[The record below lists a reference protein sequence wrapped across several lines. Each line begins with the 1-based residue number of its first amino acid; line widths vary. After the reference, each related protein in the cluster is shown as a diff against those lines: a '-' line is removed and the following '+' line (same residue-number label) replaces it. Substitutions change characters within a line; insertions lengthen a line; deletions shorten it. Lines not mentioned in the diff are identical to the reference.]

1 MPDAATSQGNNPDDR
16 TPNDGTPHDRT
27 SHDRAPQDRPA
38 APWRGS
44 TNQPTDRSSD
54 TSPNGSRDEANE
66 VTPPVTAAGSAAVS
80 DETGATTRPV
90 VSPRR
95 EPGAQGLTGTASPPR
110 SSTQMPIPTSTPMIS
125 TATDDNATDDNAT
138 DDNADEGAAREGA
151 AEVGAPPERVG
162 LPADN
167 MLVDDVTLGS
177 DLTAKV
183 GEAWHEFARHLAGAI
198 SGLPRDAHLDITLD
212 PTATGTG
219 TAIYEV
225 SVQHHA
231 DDRLGALAV
240 GNATLP
246 DGARLSREAVA
257 QMIVIGWSPP
267 GVVAGSDKDFGLT
280 ATAGDAAKVA
290 VIVTKTL
297 RDVYGSP
304 HPAFLTYAAHD
315 ADGATITIEPL
326 GSARVSSGD
335 QKLDALRL
343 SPEGFAVL
351 EDPTMTLLE
360 RVKIVVAGLQRTE
373 PEALQVDSDGDIGV
387 RSGSAMV
394 FVRVRDNPPLIDV
407 FSPILTDVEA
417 SEKLY
422 AKLSELTTKMPIGR
436 LYQANKTVWAS
447 VPVFGRDFQPTH
459 LMLAVQVM
467 TGLADELD
475 DRLHGE
481 FGGKRFFG
489 EGDTPVESPEAN
501 TGMYL

>member
-1 MPDAATSQGNNPDDR
+1 MPQA
-16 TPNDGTPHDRT
+16 
-27 SHDRAPQDRPA
+27 
-38 APWRGS
+38 
-44 TNQPTDRSSD
+44 
-54 TSPNGSRDEANE
+54 
-66 VTPPVTAAGSAAVS
+66 
-80 DETGATTRPV
+80 
-90 VSPRR
+90 
-95 EPGAQGLTGTASPPR
+95 
-110 SSTQMPIPTSTPMIS
+110 PIPTSTPMIS
-125 TATDDNATDDNAT
+125 TAADTRVPEESSAKASDDSATDDRG
-138 DDNADEGAAREGA
+138 ADS
-151 AEVGAPPERVG
+151 
-162 LPADN
+162 ADHPHQAIDS
-167 MLVDDVTLGS
+167 MLVDDVTHGS

-183 GEAWHEFARHLAGAI
+183 GDAWHDFARSLATAI
-198 SGLPRDAHLDITLD
+198 SALPRAAHLDITLD

-231 DDRLGALAV
+231 DDRLGGLAV

-246 DGARLSREAVA
+246 EGSRLSRDAVA

-267 GVVAGSDKDFGLT
+267 GVVAGSDKDFGLI
-280 ATAGDAAKVA
+280 ANAADVARVA
-290 VIVTKTL
+290 VVVTKTL

-315 ADGATITIEPL
+315 ANGAAITIEPL
-326 GSARVSSGD
+326 GAARVSSGD
-335 QKLDALRL
+335 EKLDVLRL
-343 SPEGFAVL
+343 SAEGFAAL
-351 EDPTMTLLE
+351 EDPSMTLLE

-373 PEALQVDSDGDIGV
+373 PEALQVDSDGDIGI

-394 FVRVRDNPPLIDV
+394 FVRVRDSPPLIDV

-489 EGDTPVESPEAN
+489 EGDAPVESPEAN